1 MIVCWLLLIVALCL
15 QVCTCFLLCWCD
27 SLLDQNQRGGERQ
40 CCYRQHSPGHSVQV
54 RTLAS
59 FSTLSQGF
67 PINNKNPISNFFYDE
82 LNILKIYNL
91 WICVCHFHFVM
102 FIIMWPQHRH
112 EKNISLVSPSIIIPV
127 LFIWTNKSIK
137 AAGASGGVLL
147 LAKPQVLDAL
157 IFNTAWYETAA
168 VAGVSHPPW
177 HNILQLH
184 TTQPYHADCG
194 ICLHPQRWPFALTLK
209 MNRMIFRNV
218 LWSDINI

>member
-1 MIVCWLLLIVALCL
+1 MKRMN
-15 QVCTCFLLCWCD
+15 D
-27 SLLDQNQRGGERQ
+27 SLLIAADSCAVSSGLHLFPPLLMWLSTGSEPTQRGATTPLLVTR
-40 CCYRQHSPGHSVQV
+40 PW
-54 RTLAS
+54 
-59 FSTLSQGF
+59 TLSTGKNTKF
-67 PINNKNPISNFFYDE
+67 ISNSKSRISNKNPILIFIMNY
-82 LNILKIYNL
+82 LKKL
-91 WICVCHFHFVM
+91 QSLGCVWHFVM